1 MKRFKGLSRHVK
13 CGFTKELNTFFSV
26 CNRLYS
32 FFTPVRGWGRAT
44 QQNFRLEGTIQI
56 FTPLAILY
64 TIFDGE
70 GTPLVCLLLTNGTPF
85 TYLV

>member
-1 MKRFKGLSRHVK
+1 MKRFKGLSRRAK

-32 FFTPVRGWGRAT
+32 FFTPVGRWGRAT
-44 QQNFRLEGTIQI
+44 QQSFRLEGTIQI
-56 FTPLAILY
+56 FTPLALLY

-70 GTPLVCLLLTNGTPF
+70 VPLWYTF
-85 TYLV
+85 Y